1 MNIIEN
7 FVMIVA
13 GTRPEAIKLA
23 PVLWW
28 LDKLGVEYTFIWSG
42 QHYEYEMSSIFFE
55 QLNLPAPDEYLNVGS
70 QAQDLASK
78 VVILIQ
84 KIVDAIKRWKP
95 KFVYALG
102 DTNTT
107 LASALASVYTSE
119 PFVHDEAGM
128 RSYDTSMIEEMNRRI
143 CDSIANFR
151 LAPTKIAFLNLLNEG
166 ALPDDI
172 RLVGSTVVDV
182 LLYITSSKNI
192 FKNTLLTDLN
202 LEPLQYTLVTIHRR
216 ENLTESQLRKIVD
229 LLTTVANFTPDH
241 TFVMPVHPHTQ
252 KNLNAYGLYKLLEKY
267 SNIKL
272 IKPLGYIEFITLLKN
287 SKVVITD
294 SGGVQEEA
302 FILGKRILTL
312 RKTTEWIETVLLG
325 YNTLLDINNAQSVI
339 SEVVNA
345 INSPTLKPPE
355 LSTSPIGD
363 GNAGKRVATILQRL
377 AETKLER
384 GISPSL
390 LEKHSDRIFLC
401 LQKNRKLLQEDNTFR
416 SLTRIPL
423 APDPELAELV
433 KVDWSQ
439 INE

>member
-1 MNIIEN
+1 MNLIEN
-7 FVMIVA
+7 SFMIMA
-13 GTRPEAIKLA
+13 GTRPEAIKVA

-42 QHYEYEMSSIFFE
+42 QHYDYEMSSIFFE

-70 QAQDLASK
+70 QAQDLASQ
-78 VVILIQ
+78 VAILIQ

-107 LASALASVYTSE
+107 LASALASVYTSK

-151 LAPTKIAFLNLLNEG
+151 LAPTKIALLNLLNEG

-172 RLVGSTVVDV
+172 KLVGSTVVDV
-182 LLYITSSKNI
+182 LLYLTSKNVI
-192 FKNTLLTDLN
+192 KNTLLTQLN

-216 ENLTESQLRKIVD
+216 ENLTESQLRNIVEI
-229 LLTTVANFTPDH
+229 LTKVANFTPDH
-241 TFVMPVHPHTQ
+241 MFVFPVHPHTQ
-252 KNLNAYGLYKLLEKY
+252 KNLEEYGLRKVLEKY
-267 SNIKL
+267 PNIKL
-272 IKPLGYIEFITLLKN
+272 IKPLGYIEFITLLQN

-302 FILGKRILTL
+302 FILGKRILAL

-325 YNTLLDINNAQSVI
+325 YNKLLDINNAQSVI
-339 SEVVNA
+339 YEVVNA
-345 INSPTLKPPE
+345 INSPTLQPPE

-377 AETKLER
+377 AEIKVER
-384 GISPSL
+384 GVPPTL
-390 LEKHSDRIFLC
+390 LEKHSDILFLR
-401 LQKNRKLLQEDNTFR
+401 LQENRRLLQEDKTFR
-416 SLTRIPL
+416 SLTVIPL